1 MIVLTTL
8 KGEHLAI
15 NEALIERVEDDHET
29 RVILTTG
36 ARYIVA
42 EPLAEVVRRCRVHEA
57 QVRALAGEMAAGG
70 QQAGAREGAAK
81 LSTDGAELRLVHLE
95 DHGDRA
101 RGDR

>member
-8 KGEHLAI
+8 KGQHLAI
-15 NEALIERVEDDHET
+15 NETLIERVEDDHET

-57 QVRALAGEMAAGG
+57 QVRALAGEMVGDG
-70 QQAGAREGAAK
+70 RETGAREGAAS

-95 DHGDRA
+95 DHGDDA
-101 RGDR
+101 RGDP